1 MNTHQIALRTREQ
14 MASFLG
20 NLSRHV
26 RQKTARRFVS
36 EALYGITARKSLHLS
51 QIARALNEPIAL
63 IKTENRL
70 SRQAGRPGL
79 EDKLHDFVIAKSAH
93 RVERNTLLIIDPS
106 DIVKPHA
113 TKMEHLTRV
122 RDGSDGGFGDGYWL
136 CQVIAVECGGH
147 QITPLVNHLWS
158 HAAPGHKS
166 ENNEVL
172 SCVRRVTKHVA
183 SRGIW
188 VMDRGGDRMSI
199 MKHLL
204 LENRRFLIRMVGNR
218 HLLHKG
224 AKVLAED
231 LASSCPTPFAETIVK
246 QRKDGTEEYLRLEF
260 GMMSVRL
267 PGFENKPLC
276 MVVLKGFPGGPIMTL
291 TTEPL
296 KNSRRSL
303 QWALDAYLTR
313 WRIEETLR
321 YAKQSF
327 QLEDVRVLGYQS
339 LRTMMAM
346 VLLAMSFTMLW
357 LGQKEKLAVLVCHTT
372 AAAKRLFGIPDFRF
386 YAITD
391 GLSEILTRMTKR
403 VFADST
409 KLPPNPQLDIL
420 EFWSG

>member
-26 RQKTARRFVS
+26 RQKTARRFVG
-36 EALYGITARKSLHLS
+36 EALYGITARKSLRLS
-51 QIARALNEPIAL
+51 EIARALNESIAL

-70 SRQAGRPGL
+70 SRQAQRPGL

-93 RVERNTLLIIDPS
+93 RVQHKTLLIIDPS

-113 TKMEHLTRV
+113 EKMEHLTRV
-122 RDGSDGGFGDGYWL
+122 RDGSSGGFGDGYWL
-136 CQVIAVECGGH
+136 CQVIAAECGGH

-172 SCVRRVTKHVA
+172 SCVRRVTDQVA

-218 HLLHKG
+218 HLLYKG
-224 AKVLAED
+224 TKILAED
-231 LASSCPTPFAETIVK
+231 LAKSCPTPFAETIVK
-246 QRKDGTEEYLRLEF
+246 QRKDGAEEFLRLEF
-260 GMMSVRL
+260 GMMGVRL

-276 MVVLKGFPGGPIMTL
+276 MVVLKGFAGGPIMTL

-327 QLEDVRVLGYQS
+327 KLEDVRVLGYQS
-339 LRTMMAM
+339 LRTMMALAL
-346 VLLAMSFTMLW
+346 VAMSFAMLW
-357 LGQKEKLAVLVCHTT
+357 MGQREKLAVLARRMH
-372 AAAKRLFGIPDFRF
+372 AAAKRFYGIPDFHF
-386 YAITD
+386 YAISD
-391 GLSEILTRMTKR
+391 GLAEILSKMTKR
-403 VFADST
+403 VFARSP
-409 KLPPNPQLDIL
+409 KLPPNPQLDML
-420 EFWSG
+420 KLWSG